1 MSSKIPAS
9 AFEKGQA
16 SARDDGDRGVN
27 PFAEGS
33 VEHNNFEVGRKFGL
47 QRLRVTA
54 AFAPPLAAAKS

>member
-1 MSSKIPAS
+1 MTTKNPVS

-16 SARDDGDRGVN
+16 AAREGTTAN

-47 QRLRVTA
+47 QRLRGSG
-54 AFAPPLAAAKS
+54 AFAATASTRP